1 MNIREYDEADESA
14 VIALWGR
21 CGLFVPW
28 NDPVKDIARKLKVD
42 RDLFLVG
49 LADGAVVAS
58 VMGGYD
64 GHRGWLYY
72 VAVAPEFQKQG
83 YGRRIVQAVEAR
95 LIARGCPKINLQVRA
110 HNREVIAFYESL
122 GYKESDLI
130 SLGKRLE
137 DDGPGAR

>member
-1 MNIREYDEADESA
+1 MEIREYDETDEIA
-14 VIALWGR
+14 VIALWER

-28 NDPVKDIARKLKVD
+28 NDPRRDIERKL
-42 RDLFLVG
+42 REGRELFLVG
-49 LADGAVVAS
+49 LVDEKIIAS

-72 VAVAPEFQKQG
+72 VAVAPEFRKQG
-83 YGRRIVQAVEAR
+83 HGRRIIEAVEAR
-95 LIARGCPKINLQVRA
+95 LIVKGCPKINLQVRA
-110 HNREVIAFYESL
+110 HNREVIAFYASL

>member
-14 VIALWGR
+14 VIALWER

-28 NDPVKDIARKLKVD
+28 NDPVKDIARKLEVD

-49 LADGAVVAS
+49 LADGAIVAS

-72 VAVAPEFQKQG
+72 VAVAPEFRKQG
-83 YGRRIVQAVEAR
+83 HGRRIIQAMEAR

>member
-14 VIALWGR
+14 LIALWER

-28 NDPVKDIARKLKVD
+28 NDPRQDIARKL
-42 RDLFLVG
+42 REGRELFLVG
-49 LADGAVVAS
+49 LVDDAIIAS

-72 VAVAPEFQKQG
+72 VAVAPEFQKRG
-83 YGRRIVQAVEAR
+83 YGRQIIEAIEAR
-95 LIARGCPKINLQVRA
+95 LIAKGCPKINLQVRA
-110 HNREVIAFYESL
+110 HNKKVIAFYEAL
-122 GYKESDLI
+122 GYIESDLI